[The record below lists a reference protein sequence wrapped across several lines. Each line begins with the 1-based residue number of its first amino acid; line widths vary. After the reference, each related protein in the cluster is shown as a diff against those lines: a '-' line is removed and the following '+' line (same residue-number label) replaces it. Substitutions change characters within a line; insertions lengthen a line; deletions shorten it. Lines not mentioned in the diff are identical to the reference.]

1 MQRAAAA
8 AEARQVGGREQLKHR
23 GEELRWQV
31 VHSPG
36 ALALRCPP
44 TGQRPLSAAHYWY
57 CTDKLQQYQYR
68 CCSHFHT
75 TAGKKITKQ
84 YIDTMQRRSKTV
96 AGGVR
101 GRGRGRC
108 PAAVQSAGPGQ
119 WTFPSSVYMCAMK
132 LEALR

>member
-1 MQRAAAA
+1 
-8 AEARQVGGREQLKHR
+8 
-23 GEELRWQV
+23 
-31 VHSPG
+31 
-36 ALALRCPP
+36 
-44 TGQRPLSAAHYWY
+44 
-57 CTDKLQQYQYR
+57 
-68 CCSHFHT
+68 
-75 TAGKKITKQ
+75 
-84 YIDTMQRRSKTV
+84 MQRRSKTV

>member
-1 MQRAAAA
+1 MSGRLWAAH
-8 AEARQVGGREQLKHR
+8 VCWGG
-23 GEELRWQV
+23 G
-31 VHSPG
+31 
-36 ALALRCPP
+36 LALYLVF
-44 TGQRPLSAAHYWY
+44 PLFVFVGSVSIVP
-57 CTDKLQQYQYR
+57 CTSY
-68 CCSHFHT
+68 CSHFHT